1 MSEAQLAQVSYQE
14 IFNCDSDYLQRNACR
29 GENFYNEHEGKRYCI
44 LHYPAEKD
52 AQRFNLAI
60 ERKWKAEDFDFSG
73 VYFSDSANFRSWVF
87 AKDADFSNATF
98 NGKADFSTSQF
109 RGKAEFRAATFHGY
123 ANFGSIWFHE
133 EVVFSEANFNQ
144 QAVFAYAKFEQK
156 AGFHFSWFHQRA
168 DFGSSVFNAAALFN
182 STEFKKESYFYKAKF
197 LQPVE
202 FNNAKFAEEACFY
215 SVKFDDKAA
224 FGGAKF
230 DGVAD
235 FNDAEFKSTADFG
248 LAEFAGQTRFFTT
261 NFAGEA
267 DFKAATFKEMT
278 NFMSAKFGKNADF
291 GSANFNSPVYFD
303 NASFAGDAG
312 FSHATFK
319 DVARFSSNEK
329 INVFADGASL
339 NLEFARI
346 DKPERIAFHGLK
358 LRPHWFV
365 NVDSRKF
372 EFLDVTWLNEINWS
386 RTFSPKA
393 ELKSLAGKVSAPHRL
408 LSVTYRQLAVNA
420 EENHR
425 YGEALK
431 LRYASMESHR
441 LETSGGFIPWKLN
454 WWYWLASGYGE
465 SAVRAVLVFAVLVSL
480 FTFSYTKTDFDHS
493 SKSKPVQSFGDS
505 ADKPNLINPLNW
517 EEAVVYSLNVAILQ
531 KPEPKPFSTSAKLLV
546 WLETVLGPAQAALLA
561 LAVRRRFMR

>member
-1 MSEAQLAQVSYQE
+1 M
-14 IFNCDSDYLQRNACR
+14 
-29 GENFYNEHEGKRYCI
+29 
-44 LHYPAEKD
+44 HYPAEKD
-52 AQRFNLAI
+52 GQRFNLAI
-60 ERKWKAEDFDFSG
+60 ERKRKAENFDFSG
-73 VYFSDSANFRSWVF
+73 VCFPNSANFKSWVF
-87 AKDADFSNATF
+87 PKDADFSHATF
-98 NGKADFSTSQF
+98 NGEANFSTSQF
-109 RGKAEFRAATFHGY
+109 LGKAEFRAATFNGY
-123 ANFGSIWFHE
+123 TNFVSIWFHK
-133 EVVFSEANFNQ
+133 EVVFSEANFKQ
-144 QAVFAYAKFEQK
+144 QAVFAHTKFDQK
-156 AGFHFSWFHQRA
+156 AGFHFSCFQQQA
-168 DFGSSVFNAAALFN
+168 DFGSCVFKAVALFN
-182 STEFKKESYFYKAKF
+182 STEFKKDAHFYKAIF
-197 LQPVE
+197 LQNVE

-215 SVKFDDKAA
+215 SARFDEQAN
-224 FGGAKF
+224 FGSAKF
-230 DGVAD
+230 RGVAD
-235 FNDAEFKSTADFG
+235 FNSAEFKSTAELG

-261 NFAGEA
+261 KFIGEA
-267 DFKAATFKEMT
+267 DFKSATFKEMT
-278 NFMSAKFGKNADF
+278 NFMSASFGNLADF
-291 GSANFNSPVYFD
+291 GSANFHSPVYFD

-329 INVFADGASL
+329 TNVFADGASL

-358 LRPHWFV
+358 LHPHWFV

-493 SKSKPVQSFGDS
+493 NKTQPAQSVGDS
-505 ADKPNLINPLNW
+505 AAKSNSIKPLEW
-517 EEAVVYSLNVAILQ
+517 KDAVVYSLNVAILQ